1 MVRRW
6 ARSKVATDSGY
17 LSQAREI
24 HHYSGQHNICHLEHE
39 NGNKRHNRGTH
50 YGNLTRYNTN
60 PIQHDHT
67 KKMSG
72 YNNVPTLAT
81 NYMKI
86 GTNEEVKYYESAEGS
101 ANSAECSANFT
112 EGSANSARV
121 STNSAQQRNESH
133 T

>member
-1 MVRRW
+1 MII
-6 ARSKVATDSGY
+6 
-17 LSQAREI
+17 L
-24 HHYSGQHNICHLEHE
+24 
-39 NGNKRHNRGTH
+39 
-50 YGNLTRYNTN
+50 
-60 PIQHDHT
+60 

-81 NYMKI
+81 KDMKI

-121 STNSAQQRNESH
+121 STNSAQQRDELH